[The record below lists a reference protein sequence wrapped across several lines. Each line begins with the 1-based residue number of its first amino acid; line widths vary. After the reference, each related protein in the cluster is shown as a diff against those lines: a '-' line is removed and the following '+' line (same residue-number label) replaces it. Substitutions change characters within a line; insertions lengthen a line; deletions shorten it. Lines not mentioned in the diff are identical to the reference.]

1 MSSHSRSQ
9 SDNTSDVEELLQ
21 IGTRCRELRREKDM
35 LKESQSQSFD
45 LIRRLERHVTSLSAA
60 STEDKKCIEMLEKE
74 LMNCSQEIDYLQDQ
88 GNARNTEVN
97 VLKDHL
103 RDLELKLADMEYLQ
117 EAVGRLREELKRSD
131 SDCLFLMQELE
142 SREVE
147 LQNSS
152 LCIERLRMSIS
163 SITLDSQCEI
173 ESLKL
178 EIVTLEQSCFEAEK
192 SQEKAIQEKARIN
205 QLVRDLEAQFQDAQ
219 KNIRRLELEN
229 KELREKLDTS
239 ETKVRTFWQMLEKLL
254 ARDGSQPDIKQ
265 LVNEIEAKLM
275 MSNDPSTCGEVL
287 SPLISKLE
295 TLLGRDGD
303 DMEKEELREEKL
315 KAKEE
320 AEDLAQEMAEL
331 RYQMTGLLE
340 EERNRRAC
348 IEQASTQRIAELEA
362 QVQKEQRKSLDAVKY
377 LHGA

>member
-1 MSSHSRSQ
+1 
-9 SDNTSDVEELLQ
+9 
-21 IGTRCRELRREKDM
+21 
-35 LKESQSQSFD
+35 
-45 LIRRLERHVTSLSAA
+45 
-60 STEDKKCIEMLEKE
+60 
-74 LMNCSQEIDYLQDQ
+74 
-88 GNARNTEVN
+88 
-97 VLKDHL
+97 
-103 RDLELKLADMEYLQ
+103 MEYLQ

-152 LCIERLRMSIS
+152 LCIEKLRRSIS

-178 EIVTLEQSCFEAEK
+178 EIVALEQSCFEAEK

-219 KNIRRLELEN
+219 KNIRCLELEN

-265 LVNEIEAKLM
+265 LVNEIEAKLT
-275 MSNDPSTCGEVL
+275 MSNDPRY
-287 SPLISKLE
+287 PL
-295 TLLGRDGD
+295 
-303 DMEKEELREEKL
+303 
-315 KAKEE
+315 
-320 AEDLAQEMAEL
+320 LAF
-331 RYQMTGLLE
+331 
-340 EERNRRAC
+340 
-348 IEQASTQRIAELEA
+348 S
-362 QVQKEQRKSLDAVKY
+362 
-377 LHGA
+377 